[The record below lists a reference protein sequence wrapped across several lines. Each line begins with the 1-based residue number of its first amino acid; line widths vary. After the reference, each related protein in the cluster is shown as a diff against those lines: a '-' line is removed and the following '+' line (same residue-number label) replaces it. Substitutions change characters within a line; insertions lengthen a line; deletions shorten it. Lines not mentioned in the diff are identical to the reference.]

1 MRRILITSLAL
12 CTAALSAA
20 CSDSACDSDLV
31 AGGMAMVRA
40 VPQSVTAEA
49 AYAHRV
55 CLIREGVVAQSVSA
69 ASAATL
75 APFRVEPGTY
85 GMLASEAEVRKHG
98 EELNKVWQ
106 SLRRYLQRRA

>member
-49 AYAHRV
+49 AYANRV
-55 CLIREGVVAQSVSA
+55 CLIRSYPQLFLSLS
-69 ASAATL
+69 L
-75 APFRVEPGTY
+75 NAPH
-85 GMLASEAEVRKHG
+85 S
-98 EELNKVWQ
+98 
-106 SLRRYLQRRA
+106 